1 MEPVLFYRSY
11 GYIEGRQEGQEILIL
26 FFLFITQSLSS
37 GKSVLLS
44 WKTK

>member
-26 FFLFITQSLSS
+26 FFLLSS
-37 GKSVLLS
+37 NRYRPASPFF
-44 WKTK
+44 